1 MTELEAAPPTV
12 DDSRQRIVVRA
23 FEEADARQW
32 DAFVER
38 CPEASFFHR
47 IGWREIIDNVFHH
60 RCHYLLAQ
68 RGDALV
74 GMLPLAEVKSRLF
87 GHALVS
93 LPFAVYGGPAASD
106 DQAARE
112 LIAAAAKLARTLGVE
127 HLELRNR
134 TAHCGDW
141 PRQDLY
147 VTFRREIQ

>member
-74 GMLPLAEVKSRLF
+74 GMLPLAEVKS
-87 GHALVS
+87 
-93 LPFAVYGGPAASD
+93 
-106 DQAARE
+106 
-112 LIAAAAKLARTLGVE
+112 AAADRWVKPGGRSEAAE
-127 HLELRNR
+127 
-134 TAHCGDW
+134 
-141 PRQDLY
+141 
-147 VTFRREIQ
+147 